1 MIMKYDVPILF
12 IIFKRYYT
20 AIKVFERIK
29 EVKPKKLYVAA
40 DGPRDLQEKEM
51 CDKTRDIIKQ
61 VDWNCELHL
70 MYRDENIGCKYGPYE
85 SISWFFNHEEEG
97 VILEDDCV
105 PDLTFFPF
113 VREMLV
119 KYRNDNRISMI
130 AGHSEVSIPL
140 STSYVF
146 SRFRACWGWA
156 TWKRAWCNIDI
167 ELENYD
173 YRKEVVP
180 LMVYD
185 QRRGAHWLTAL
196 DLIDQNKVN
205 AWDWP
210 WYFSQA
216 TQSQLCIFPSKNLIA
231 NIGFGEDGTH
241 CLGEPPAE
249 AITSYSLDFPLV
261 HPKTVIVNWQFEKEF
276 EKGLTMGVILG
287 DIPVRKKKNIFV
299 SIVKEL
305 KRFIRRLRGKRK
317 KS

>member
-1 MIMKYDVPILF
+1 MEYDVPVLF
-12 IIFKRYYT
+12 IIFKRHYT

-29 EVKPKKLYVAA
+29 EIKPKKLYVAA

-97 VILEDDCV
+97 VILEA
-105 PDLTFFPF
+105 DLTFFPF

-276 EKGLTMGVILG
+276 EKGLTMGVILE

>member
-1 MIMKYDVPILF
+1 MV
-12 IIFKRYYT
+12 FK
-20 AIKVFERIK
+20 
-29 EVKPKKLYVAA
+29 
-40 DGPRDLQEKEM
+40 
-51 CDKTRDIIKQ
+51 
-61 VDWNCELHL
+61 
-70 MYRDENIGCKYGPYE
+70 
-85 SISWFFNHEEEG
+85 HEEEG
-97 VILEDDCV
+97 IILEDDCV

-119 KYRNDNRISMI
+119 KYRNDNRVSMI

-210 WYFSQA
+210 WYFLKLPKVNCAFSQVR
-216 TQSQLCIFPSKNLIA
+216 TLLLI
-231 NIGFGEDGTH
+231 
-241 CLGEPPAE
+241 
-249 AITSYSLDFPLV
+249 LV
-261 HPKTVIVNWQFEKEF
+261 LVKMERIV
-276 EKGLTMGVILG
+276 
-287 DIPVRKKKNIFV
+287 
-299 SIVKEL
+299 
-305 KRFIRRLRGKRK
+305 
-317 KS
+317 

>member
-1 MIMKYDVPILF
+1 MEYNVPVLF

-29 EVKPKKLYVAA
+29 EIKPKKLYVAA

-61 VDWNCELHL
+61 VDWDCELHL
-70 MYRDENIGCKYGPYE
+70 MYRDENLGCKYGPYE
-85 SISWFFNHEEEG
+85 SISWFSPPAAAG
-97 VILEDDCV
+97 PLPAAACV

-119 KYRNDNRISMI
+119 KYRNDNRVSMI

-196 DLIDQNKVN
+196 DLIDQNIVN

-210 WYFSQA
+210 WNFSQA
-216 TQSQLCIFPSKNLIA
+216 AQSQLCIFPSKNLIA
-231 NIGFGEDGTH
+231 KIGFGEDGTH

-276 EKGLTMGVILG
+276 EKGLTMGVILE

>member
-1 MIMKYDVPILF
+1 
-12 IIFKRYYT
+12 
-20 AIKVFERIK
+20 
-29 EVKPKKLYVAA
+29 
-40 DGPRDLQEKEM
+40 M

-61 VDWNCELHL
+61 VDWDCELHL
-70 MYRDENIGCKYGPYE
+70 MYRDENLGCKYGPYE
-85 SISWFFNHEEEG
+85 SISWFFKHEEEG
-97 VILEDDCV
+97 IILEDDCV

-119 KYRNDNRISMI
+119 KYRNDNRVSMI

-216 TQSQLCIFPSKNLIA
+216 AQSQLCIFPSKNLVA

-249 AITSYSLDFPLV
+249 AITSYSLSFPLV
-261 HPKTVIVNWQFEKEF
+261 HPKTVIVNWLFEKEF
-276 EKGLTMGVILG
+276 E
-287 DIPVRKKKNIFV
+287 
-299 SIVKEL
+299 
-305 KRFIRRLRGKRK
+305 RG
-317 KS
+317 

>member
-1 MIMKYDVPILF
+1 MEYDVPVLF
-12 IIFKRYYT
+12 IIFKRHYT

-29 EVKPKKLYVAA
+29 EIKPKKLYVAA

-85 SISWFFNHEEEG
+85 SISWFFN
-97 VILEDDCV
+97 

-276 EKGLTMGVILG
+276 EKGLTMGVILE